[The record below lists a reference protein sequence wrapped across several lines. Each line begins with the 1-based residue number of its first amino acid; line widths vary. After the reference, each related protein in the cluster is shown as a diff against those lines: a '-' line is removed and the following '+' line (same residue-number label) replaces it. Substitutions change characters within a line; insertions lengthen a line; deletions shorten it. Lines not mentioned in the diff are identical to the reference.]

1 MSMSKIRK
9 NIQAKLRKKF
19 KWSTKTNRNCDVM
32 FEKMDANPYYV
43 KRPDL
48 KKTVDIMIYCS
59 NEFRNNDMI
68 EINLAKYGISN
79 PDNPLIESVVDAYV
93 SFDELELLYNAIKQ
107 YRDEIAKE
115 ETNNGTC

>member
-43 KRPDL
+43 KRP
-48 KKTVDIMIYCS
+48 
-59 NEFRNNDMI
+59 NQ
-68 EINLAKYGISN
+68 
-79 PDNPLIESVVDAYV
+79 ES
-93 SFDELELLYNAIKQ
+93 SIF
-107 YRDEIAKE
+107 
-115 ETNNGTC
+115 